1 MQNAVEKDGKSAVLN
16 KSTVVTRSALQDKVK
31 DEGPLY
37 SFTLFKFSDTA
48 AERKILNPYP
58 ISYGDTH
65 VPHVP
70 HVRLRVR
77 PGASTLKSRSQRGKS
92 VKNKRNVS
100 PTRIGLRHSTSTARF
115 W

>member
-16 KSTVVTRSALQDKVK
+16 KSTVVTRSALQDQVK

-37 SFTLFKFSDTA
+37 RLLPFQVFRYRA

-58 ISYGDTH
+58 IPYGGTH

-92 VKNKRNVS
+92 VQNKRNVS
-100 PTRIGLRHSTSTARF
+100 PTRIGLRHSTCTA
-115 W
+115 

>member
-58 ISYGDTH
+58 IPYGGT
-65 VPHVP
+65 HVP
-70 HVRLRVR
+70 HVRLREYFEE
-77 PGASTLKSRSQRGKS
+77 PLATWQKCQE
-92 VKNKRNVS
+92 
-100 PTRIGLRHSTSTARF
+100 
-115 W
+115 

>member
-16 KSTVVTRSALQDKVK
+16 KSTVVTRSALQDQVK

-37 SFTLFKFSDTA
+37 RLLPFQVFRYRA

-58 ISYGDTH
+58 IPYGGTH
-65 VPHVP
+65 
-70 HVRLRVR
+70 VR

-100 PTRIGLRHSTSTARF
+100 PTRIGLRHSTCTA
-115 W
+115 